1 MDYKIVWTERSLSNL
16 KEIVQFIAENN
27 PFAAERMGNTI
38 VKRASLLENFP
49 QLGAVFAGLRR
60 EDVREIAAPPY
71 RIIYQV
77 LESQKTIS
85 ILTVWH
91 GARQEPEIR

>member
-1 MDYKIVWTERSLSNL
+1 MDYKIVWSERSLSNL
-16 KEIVQFIAENN
+16 KEIVQFIAEDN
-27 PFAAERMGNTI
+27 PFAAERMGTTI
-38 VKRASLLENFP
+38 IKRASLLAQFP
-49 QLGAVFAGLRR
+49 QLGAVFAGLCR

-77 LESQKTIS
+77 LESQKAVS

-91 GARQEPEIR
+91 GSRQEPEIQ

>member
-1 MDYKIVWTERSLSNL
+1 MDYKIVWSDRSLSNL
-16 KEIVQFIAENN
+16 KEIVQFIAEDNA
-27 PFAAERMGNTI
+27 FAAEKMGNTI
-38 VKRASLLENFP
+38 IKRASLLAQFP
-49 QLGAVFAGLRR
+49 QLGAVFSGLRR

-77 LESQKTIS
+77 LQSENVIS

-91 GARQEPEIR
+91 GARQEPKIQ